1 MLTSLIRTI
10 GGPTVLAGC
19 DVWMVSL
26 PPYHFVPVP
35 VPLPVGREEPAER
48 LSPLTLSPQQ
58 SVNPDRSALLRLL
71 LPSE

>member
-1 MLTSLIRTI
+1 MLTSQIRTI
-10 GGPTVLAGC
+10 GGPTALAGC

-35 VPLPVGREEPAER
+35 VPLPVGGEEEPAER

-58 SVNPDRSALLRLL
+58 SV
-71 LPSE
+71 